1 MNTQPRKNENSLSQI
16 LYRVFVGVIFGFA
29 NIIPGVSGG
38 TAMVVFGMYERIILV
53 ITDFRNRIR
62 EDWKFFL
69 PIVVGMGISIFLFG
83 SIMDV
88 VLTKHESLMQMFFI
102 GVIVFSVPMIAK
114 KSFSPKRSLKTDLPC
129 VIAFLAMLGVMIW
142 MAVAKANAAEKK
154 KKRRWHLEDTQLTLL
169 GLPTFIW
176 YVLFSYLPMFGILIS
191 FKQYKLFQGHG
202 FIYNLMQ
209 SEWIGF
215 KNFRFFLTSH
225 DFTLFLR
232 NTLGYNIIFI
242 TLGTIIPVTLA
253 IIINELYSR
262 RASKVYQTLMFFPH
276 FLSWV
281 VVSYFVFA
289 FLNTDYGMVNRVIE
303 MFGGERHMWYQEP
316 QLWPFFFVFL
326 KTWKGTGY
334 SMVVY
339 LATITAID
347 QSMYE
352 AAMLDGASKWQ
363 QARYITLPSMKHVVI
378 MMFILAVGGIF
389 SSDFGLFYQT
399 TQRIPG
405 SLYNVAS
412 TFDTYIYNALQQNAD
427 IGKTSA
433 VSTFQAICCC
443 ITILTANKIVDMIDS
458 ESSVF

>member
-1 MNTQPRKNENSLSQI
+1 MHRYPYESI
-16 LYRVFVGVIFGFA
+16 YA
-29 NIIPGVSGG
+29 GG
-38 TAMVVFGMYERIILV
+38 I
-53 ITDFRNRIR
+53 
-62 EDWKFFL
+62 
-69 PIVVGMGISIFLFG
+69 
-83 SIMDV
+83 IMDANR
-88 VLTKHESLMQMFFI
+88 L
-102 GVIVFSVPMIAK
+102 
-114 KSFSPKRSLKTDLPC
+114 
-129 VIAFLAMLGVMIW
+129 
-142 MAVAKANAAEKK
+142 AKANAAEKK

-316 QLWPFFFVFL
+316 KLWPFFFVFL